1 MTPAGASWQNEYA
14 RRPRVYKGTAGGEA
28 IQFGASR
35 DSQTAADTAA
45 LSGTVS
51 TGAATFCFIEAVEKL
66 GTSVSYGRLLHASRP
81 RWGGWVVGWFWCVG
95 VLWWGGRVGGRPGR
109 PPRLRP
115 PPPPPPPPGQAGPAA
130 PPPPHPPTPAPP
142 RSLQHMADT
151 LHASVGSGGS
161 PAMPQLP
168 GLLGLL
174 LGVGA
179 TGLGGRGQNPVLSSN
194 VPFDLNRPLSL

>member
-66 GTSVSYGRLLHASRP
+66 GTSVSYGRLLHASCP

-95 VLWWGGRVGGRPGR
+95 VLWW
-109 PPRLRP
+109 
-115 PPPPPPPPGQAGPAA
+115 AGPAA

>member
-109 PPRLRP
+109 PPRLEQGGIGEIVGLGFRL
-115 PPPPPPPPGQAGPAA
+115 AGIGCAERGAGGRRTA
-130 PPPPHPPTPAPP
+130 P
-142 RSLQHMADT
+142 L
-151 LHASVGSGGS
+151 V
-161 PAMPQLP
+161 
-168 GLLGLL
+168 
-174 LGVGA
+174 A
-179 TGLGGRGQNPVLSSN
+179 TGFRARAAALGA
-194 VPFDLNRPLSL
+194 